1 MFTKPK
7 STTKLPLAM
16 LYKRYVA
23 IESAFGKNSVYY
35 VNAKDRLKYF
45 IFNSVDGVFIEIE
58 EDEVGTASLFHLTYQ
73 VLTFNNKYYKYNAI
87 TQKIEETKKDSDKDL
102 AKISDAPTIGKY
114 QLNKYYY
121 ASSFQFTING
131 DIEESV
137 IQSIKG
143 LMSPLTS
150 LTIKTYSDIDIKA
163 DDLVV
168 INKRLYHIES
178 VSKTVKRMPK
188 AFVITTLI
196 INSIL

>member
-1 MFTKPK
+1 MIINN
-7 STTKLPLAM
+7 M
-16 LYKRYVA
+16 R
-23 IESAFGKNSVYY
+23 G
-35 VNAKDRLKYF
+35 
-45 IFNSVDGVFIEIE
+45 FIEIR
-58 EDEVGTASLFHLTYQ
+58 EDEKGTAQEVQILYNRAFSY
-73 VLTFNNKYYKYNAI
+73 NDKYYKYNVA
-87 TQKIEETKKDSDKDL
+87 TKKIEKKDNNDSLYVDTIKD
-102 AKISDAPTIGKY
+102 SPNIGKY

>member
-73 VLTFNNKYYKYNAI
+73 VLTFNDKYYKYNAI
-87 TQKIEETKKDSDKDL
+87 TQKIEETKKDSDRDL
-102 AKISDAPTIGKY
+102 TKISDSPNIGKY